1 MSFEECQGDVMKVY
15 IEMLRSSATLLKTL
29 EADGWRLEAAH
40 KGAVLAGHP
49 HLHDQAGA
57 RGRLNELGLLTSSA
71 LRIEFFPSPPGQSEP
86 AA

>member
-1 MSFEECQGDVMKVY
+1 MRVY
-15 IEMLRSSATLLKTL
+15 IQMLRSAAKLRKTL

-40 KGAVLAGHP
+40 QGGVRACHP
-49 HLHDQAGA
+49 QLHDQADV

-71 LRIEFFPSPPGQSEP
+71 VRIEFTPSAGKGEP